1 MTPAP
6 TRSRRLPGQIRS
18 PPFKLLLTII
28 NFYADMSFDSS
39 SKIFDCRPP
48 LPAPHNFPRSFRYIV
63 TSLHPY
69 LTIASFSCPDPVGVA
84 ALNCFKS
91 FSCNIYASP
100 RSVANKRLT
109 VWLSPLDAKLTKN
122 TGGGRPMIE
131 DSDLSDR
138 VPILSDHRERGIL
151 LQRQRVGVGFRR
163 EKIMF
168 KFRLLLLSLLLLAWT
183 SQGKA
188 QFAHTDHKQI
198 VDAAGKPLLPRAT
211 NLGNWMVPEGYMWL
225 FQDGPQS
232 PSEIRA
238 LVLELLGP
246 EGSAAFW
253 QKYRDNYVTR
263 EDIALLHRAG
273 FNAIRVPL
281 HYSLFESDDA
291 EGFRL
296 LDRLIAW
303 SRAEDLYV
311 ILDLHAAP
319 GGQTGT
325 NIDDSSG
332 YPWLYQSPQEQEHLV
347 AIWRRLAAH
356 YRDEPA
362 VLGYDLLNEPIP
374 HFPRLAALNSSL
386 EPVYKKVAGE
396 IRKVDAHHILFL
408 GGAQWDSNFAVFGK
422 PFDANVAYTLHKYW
436 TAPDESVIRQ
446 YIDFRERY
454 DVPIWMGESG
464 ENTDEWIAQFVKA
477 LEKNNIGWAF
487 WPYKKMEKPSAV
499 VSVMP
504 PADWEK
510 IVEFAK
516 LPRGTGHA
524 EERLKARPEQETIS
538 RAFAEL
544 LESVRLQKCR
554 VNEGYLKALGLKAD
568 VVAAASAGG
577 TVR

>member
-1 MTPAP
+1 
-6 TRSRRLPGQIRS
+6 
-18 PPFKLLLTII
+18 
-28 NFYADMSFDSS
+28 MS
-39 SKIFDCRPP
+39 
-48 LPAPHNFPRSFRYIV
+48 
-63 TSLHPY
+63 
-69 LTIASFSCPDPVGVA
+69 
-84 ALNCFKS
+84 
-91 FSCNIYASP
+91 
-100 RSVANKRLT
+100 
-109 VWLSPLDAKLTKN
+109 
-122 TGGGRPMIE
+122 
-131 DSDLSDR
+131 
-138 VPILSDHRERGIL
+138 
-151 LQRQRVGVGFRR
+151 
-163 EKIMF
+163 
-168 KFRLLLLSLLLLAWT
+168 KFRLLQWPLLLLT
-183 SQGKA
+183 LISQGTA

-198 VDAAGKPLLPRAT
+198 VDAAGKPLFIRAT
-211 NLGNWMVPEGYMWL
+211 NLGNWLVPEGYMWL
-225 FQDGPQS
+225 FEGGPQS

-238 LVLELLGP
+238 SVLELLGP
-246 EGSAAFW
+246 EASAAFW

-263 EDIALLHRAG
+263 EDIALLHHAG

-281 HYSLFESDDA
+281 HYSLFESNDA

-374 HFPRLAALNSSL
+374 HFPKLAALNSSL

-422 PFDANVAYTLHKYW
+422 PFDVKVAYTLHKYW

-464 ENTDEWIAQFVKA
+464 ENTDEWIAQFAKT

-487 WPYKKMEKPSAV
+487 CPYKKMGKPSAIF
-499 VSVMP
+499 SIIP
-504 PADWEK
+504 PADWPK
-510 IVEFAK
+510 IVELAK
-516 LPRGTGHA
+516 LPRGTAHV
-524 EERLKARPEQETIS
+524 EERLKARPDQETLA

-544 LESVRLQKCR
+544 LERVRLLKCH
-554 VNEGYLKALGLKAD
+554 VNERDLRALGMRPD
-568 VVAAASAGG
+568 IAAGRAGAPPRG
-577 TVR
+577 TGR